1 MRFNSN
7 EKFKKPTHP
16 PRERSFRTRLDCD
29 YLHVESQYKE
39 SQRKKN
45 ITTDPP
51 QGGYNYSD
59 AYGRVDAGYAYTR

>member
-7 EKFKKPTHP
+7 EKYKKPTYP

-29 YLHVESQYKE
+29 YQHVESQYKE

-45 ITTDPP
+45 IATDPP
-51 QGGYNYSD
+51 QGGYYYSD
-59 AYGRVDAGYAYTR
+59 AYGRVDPEYMYK